1 MVPGRERL
9 GEVGRGAESRD
20 QGRQGQGSQ
29 KRKRQGAAKAKPKGK
44 PKRKRPS
51 RTGDTDKARKRA
63 TGLIDPALHV
73 LVKDPLR
80 IHIMAITIQRLFSPS
95 EFAREAGIALNV
107 ASYHFK
113 VLKEHG
119 FIELVDAI
127 KVRGALKH
135 MYRAT
140 KSGFISDTDWGQ
152 VAAALKPGVA
162 GAALQDLNTRVSQ
175 ALELGTFYTR
185 DNAWLAWAPRMLDE
199 IAWEDLIDMIAWAF
213 KESKEFEVETIKR
226 EINGEGHGR
235 FPVTFAI
242 AGFPSPTQEEVKA
255 KEKEEEKEKRKA
267 KRKAPQ
273 GTQDT
278 AVKAKRASKRKGG

>member
-1 MVPGRERL
+1 MAKA
-9 GEVGRGAESRD
+9 AESGN
-20 QGRQGQGSQ
+20 QGRKGKGSQ
-29 KRKRQGAAKAKPKGK
+29 KGKRKGSAKKKPRGK

-113 VLKEHG
+113 VLREHG
-119 FIELVDAI
+119 FIEQVDTI

-199 IAWEDLIDMIAWAF
+199 IGWQDLIDMIAWAF

-226 EINGEGHGR
+226 EINGEGQGR

-242 AGFPSPTQEEVKA
+242 AGFPSPTQEEVKT
-255 KEKEEEKEKRKA
+255 KEKEREREKRKA
-267 KRKAPQ
+267 KRKAPK
-273 GTQDT
+273 G
-278 AVKAKRASKRKGG
+278 KAKAKGKAKGAKKATGKGKGKRGKA